1 VGAPPLK
8 FGAGA
13 VDEVGF
19 EMSQFGAKRVL
30 ILTDPGIS
38 ATGIPQRVA
47 ESLTKY
53 GIRSEIFDGCHV
65 EPTDDSMDK
74 AAGYAR
80 EQGPWD
86 GFVAV
91 GGGSAIDTA
100 KAVNLI
106 TTDGGELMDYI
117 NKPVGGAKAPSGQL
131 KPMIAIP
138 HGRHR
143 RGEHRHVR
151 DGRAVD
157 EGEDR
162 HQPLAAATHARHRR
176 PAADADPAARGH
188 GRLGMD
194 IVCHAVSPTPP
205 GGSTP
210 STARGPRTGWPT
222 AGRTRSPTCGASG
235 PWG

>member
-1 VGAPPLK
+1 
-8 FGAGA
+8 
-13 VDEVGF
+13 
-19 EMSQFGAKRVL
+19 KRVL

-138 HGRHR
+138 
-143 RGEHRHVR
+143 
-151 DGRAVD
+151 
-157 EGEDR
+157 
-162 HQPLAAATHARHRR
+162 T
-176 PAADADPAARGH
+176 
-188 GRLGMD
+188 
-194 IVCHAVSPTPP
+194 
-205 GGSTP
+205 
-210 STARGPRTGWPT
+210 T
-222 AGRTRSPTCGASG
+222 AGTGAEST
-235 PWG
+235 